1 MEMYKIVGI
10 GDTFTGKT
18 SIFQRYTHH
27 SFSEQGNSTIGVE
40 FSSVEQPNFKMTL
53 WDTAGQE
60 RYRTLTS
67 SYYRGAHAVLLV
79 YSVNDRNSFT
89 GTEHWL
95 KEFNIYGDNNT
106 LVILVANKIDL
117 EPRHIS
123 SSEGAAWANQKG
135 LAYAEV
141 SAKTGTGV
149 NELFQWLIDE
159 LKKKPI
165 VQTKNTVQLNKEKDT
180 RRETCC
186 SY

>member
-1 MEMYKIVGI
+1 MKMYKIVCI

-18 SIFQRYTHH
+18 SILQRYTQH
-27 SFSEQGNSTIGVE
+27 SFGEQGNSTIGVE
-40 FSSVEQPNFKMTL
+40 FSTVQQPGFKMTL

-67 SYYRGAHAVLLV
+67 SYYRGAHAVVLV
-79 YSVNDRNSFT
+79 YSANDRNSFT
-89 GTEHWL
+89 GAEHWL
-95 KEFNIYGDNNT
+95 KEFNIYGDKKT

-117 EPRHIS
+117 EPRRIS
-123 SSEGAAWANQKG
+123 SSEGAAWANQKD

-165 VQTKNTVQLNKEKDT
+165 VRAKNTVQLNKEKDT

>member
-1 MEMYKIVGI
+1 M
-10 GDTFTGKT
+10 
-18 SIFQRYTHH
+18 
-27 SFSEQGNSTIGVE
+27 
-40 FSSVEQPNFKMTL
+40 
-53 WDTAGQE
+53 
-60 RYRTLTS
+60 TS

-79 YSVNDRNSFT
+79 YSVNDRKSFT
-89 GTEHWL
+89 GADYWL
-95 KEFNIYGDNNT
+95 KEFNIYGDKNT

-123 SSEGAAWANQKG
+123 SSAPAAWANQKD